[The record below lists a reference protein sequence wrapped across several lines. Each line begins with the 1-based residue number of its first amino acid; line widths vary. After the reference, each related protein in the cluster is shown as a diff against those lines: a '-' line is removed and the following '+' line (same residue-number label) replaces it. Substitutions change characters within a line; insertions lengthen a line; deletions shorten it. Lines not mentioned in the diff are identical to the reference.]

1 MALILTIAMCATLF
15 TGLIIAV
22 YWRNVECVGE
32 IPTSF
37 FTFMAIL
44 FTSGLDVGL
53 IMFPISDFQVYA
65 SEAPYAF
72 TNPLALE

>member
-1 MALILTIAMCATLF
+1 MALILTIAMSATLL
-15 TGLIIAV
+15 TAIMMAI

-37 FTFMAIL
+37 FTFIAIL

-53 IMFPISDFQVYA
+53 IMFPMLGLSKSDSSILKFR
-65 SEAPYAF
+65 
-72 TNPLALE
+72 